1 MTKSQPT
8 RHHLQFNLL
17 LADAEPA
24 EIPAD
29 KGEEL
34 VLALAELLL
43 NAANESLEPNATTGD
58 PHESKTD

>member
-1 MTKSQPT
+1 MKTSLPN

-17 LADAEPA
+17 LAEAAPA

-29 KGEEL
+29 KNEEL

-43 NAANESLEPNATTGD
+43 NAANESLAPSATTGD
-58 PHESKTD
+58 QHESEAD